1 MLTKLTLDVL
11 LFPLFCFRSS
21 FNVSFLPLL
30 RFSGTFRC
38 LTITRNLIY
47 QQQLTLLTT
56 PPFLR
61 LCPLRFHEAV
71 LLFSDYSLFLLNSPP
86 PFLFLKLFLFS
97 FPTSFGPPPPPF
109 FLFPR
114 WFSLF
119 NYKFKSHFYTMVQ
132 MTNTVHKPD
141 TSDGNA
147 HVTGLSIFSLA
158 HILTCIRRQ
167 VSESGCYWDHLAS
180 VLISEKVNNLQTS
193 VL

>member
-1 MLTKLTLDVL
+1 MFFYFLSFSSILALMSVL
-11 LFPLFCFRSS
+11 CSYWGFQGHFIASPSP
-21 FNVSFLPLL
+21 V
-30 RFSGTFRC
+30 
-38 LTITRNLIY
+38 IY
-47 QQQLTLLTT
+47 QQLTLPTT

-61 LCPLRFHEAV
+61 LCPLCFHEAV

-86 PFLFLKLFLFS
+86 SFLFLKLFLFS
-97 FPTSFGPPPPPF
+97 FPTSFGCPPPSPS
-109 FLFPR
+109 FLFPH

-119 NYKFKSHFYTMVQ
+119 DYKFKSHFYTMVQ
-132 MTNTVHKPD
+132 LTDTVHKPD

-147 HVTGLSIFSLA
+147 HVTGLNVFFLA
-158 HILTCIRRQ
+158 HIVTCIRRQ